1 MALPLPGS
9 SGMPS
14 QPGGVQI
21 NATWYRLAVD
31 QKGTPQYRQ
40 RPSPFYPA
48 QVSQADMTEAQVSP
62 DGRLPFSLRDLSGG
76 GGLAQQGLTG
86 NLTRFDRCGDAEG
99 EGVDATMTPSGPLVL
114 SGRLWVPI
122 AAGGTQ
128 DASVAGIFWQAQ
140 QNAYASAGSQVF
152 MFDGAALALQ

>member
-76 GGLAQQGLTG
+76 GGLAQQPLTG
-86 NLTRFDRCGDAEG
+86 PLTQFDRCGDVEG
-99 EGVDATMTPSGPLVL
+99 EGVDASLTPDGPLL
-114 SGRLWVPI
+114 L
-122 AAGGTQ
+122 AGQLQTPPL
-128 DASVAGIFWQAQ
+128 AGQTPNGF
-140 QNAYASAGSQVF
+140 
-152 MFDGAALALQ
+152 L